1 MNSLKPAEVFKFFAE
16 INRIPRPS
24 KKEERM
30 IAYLEQFAR
39 ERGLECEV
47 DETGNVLIR
56 KGATPGMENRKTVIL
71 QSHMDMVCEKNREV
85 EFDFEKDAI
94 RTLIDGDWLR
104 ADGTTLGAD
113 DGIGVA
119 MELALLDASDIAHGP
134 IECVFTRDEETGL
147 SGAFG
152 MKPGFMSGDILLN
165 LDSEDEG
172 QLFVSC
178 AGGAATTAE
187 FDFTPVDVPQDY
199 FFFEVKVKGL
209 TGGHSG
215 DDINKK
221 RANANKILARFLY
234 NA

>member
-39 ERGLECEV
+39 ERGLECKV

-104 ADGTTLGAD
+104 ADDVGCRRRDRRG
-113 DGIGVA
+113 DGVGLVGRFGYCPRPDR
-119 MELALLDASDIAHGP
+119 M
-134 IECVFTRDEETGL
+134 CVY
-147 SGAFG
+147 
-152 MKPGFMSGDILLN
+152 P
-165 LDSEDEG
+165 
-172 QLFVSC
+172 
-178 AGGAATTAE
+178 
-187 FDFTPVDVPQDY
+187 
-199 FFFEVKVKGL
+199 
-209 TGGHSG
+209 
-215 DDINKK
+215 
-221 RANANKILARFLY
+221 
-234 NA
+234 